1 MVMGLNGAV
10 FITNFFAINKMV
22 SAKFPGFDTGGA
34 LWFPNLLVSDPYYA
48 LPVISAATLFAVLK
62 VGIEFGGSSEQLSP
76 AMRIGMQW
84 GLPLVVLASST
95 QFSSV
100 CTLSYF

>member
-1 MVMGLNGAV
+1 
-10 FITNFFAINKMV
+10 
-22 SAKFPGFDTGGA
+22 
-34 LWFPNLLVSDPYYA
+34 LLVSDPYYA